1 MAKKEK
7 VTFEIPTIKMAAGK
21 SPKSGKPDRPTIESP
36 VTEDDGNVVDKAI
49 EISQN
54 IESLTTKLVDLENQ
68 LKDTAKL
75 EKDSNFK
82 ADNFVKTVDIQGTS
96 HKIQIQFRDA
106 YSKMDVSMRDPLK
119 KIFTDKYAIMFD
131 EIHVETLREEKVAE
145 LKGILGARFTDFF
158 NIEESIKPSK
168 EFQYNYFALRK
179 SLKADQTATVQ
190 KILESCQSNAAVK
203 YPK

>member
-7 VTFEIPTIKMAAGK
+7 VSFEIPTIKMAEGK
-21 SPKSGKPDRPTIESP
+21 KPKTGKPDRPVIESP
-36 VTEDDGNVVDKAI
+36 VTDDDGNVVDKAI

-54 IESLTTKLVDLENQ
+54 IESMTTQLEG
-68 LKDTAKL
+68 LESLIKDAART
-75 EKDSNFK
+75 EKDDQFK
-82 ADNFVKTVDIQGTS
+82 ADNFVKTVDVQGTS

-106 YSKMDVSMRDPLK
+106 YSKMDVSMKDPLK

-131 EIHVETLREEKVAE
+131 EIHVETLRQEKVEE

-158 NIEESIKPSK
+158 NVEESIKPSK